1 MVVSRSPIIDKVD
14 RKLAF
19 SFGALVLVLMLLVT
33 ATSSYL
39 FIRLQSQEED
49 RLSGALARII
59 AESVS
64 KVSFSGTY
72 HARLFVEEIAAKT
85 PEIHSAALIAKDG
98 RIIAHSNPA
107 RNGDLLTG
115 DDLALIRQCLAQ
127 NSTVVGERYRNGGK
141 EKIIVLPYAGGI
153 DAETLGVIRLV
164 VDVAKVHRE
173 QRVGIVTMV
182 VIATLLSCVA
192 VMLIL
197 LLSRYFGSAVKEV
210 AMQLQAILDNS
221 PALIY
226 VKDRTGHYQ
235 FVNQAW
241 CNLFQT
247 VNDNVKGKTDLEL
260 FPEETARQFMRND
273 QLVMQSDTQL
283 TLEEQLPMNEEIRYY
298 HSIKVAVRDTNGATY
313 GLCGIS
319 TDISE
324 RKKAEETLRESE
336 ERLQLATQA
345 AGIGIWDWDVVT
357 NTLLWDESMY
367 RLYGIQR
374 EDFNGAYEAWFRC
387 IHPDDAGLTD
397 HAIQA
402 ALSGEK
408 EYAPE
413 FRIVRPDGAVRLI
426 QAAAKTFRD
435 LDGKPLRM
443 IGINLDITELKQA
456 EEQIRLLNEQLE
468 QRVQERTAEL
478 MERGRELQEN
488 QRALMNIVDDL
499 NQKTEE
505 LEQANTR
512 MQELDQL
519 KSLFIASMSHELR
532 TPLNSIIGFSSI
544 LKDEWLG
551 PVNQEQK
558 DNLATILRSGKHL
571 LNLINDVIDVS
582 KIEAG
587 KIEIR
592 FEEFDLYD
600 LLKEAVQY
608 VENEIREKGLQL
620 ELQLLHC
627 QLRTDRRRL
636 LQSVLNLLSN
646 AVKFTEQGS
655 VTLSMSAETVQ
666 PGKPGCIAI
675 SVTDTGIGISE
686 EDLVRLFKPFVRLE
700 SPLQTLAPGTG
711 LGLYLTKKLIE
722 DVLGGSISCSS
733 TLGKGS
739 TFTLR
744 IQERFYEKGTGSRG

>member
-1 MVVSRSPIIDKVD
+1 MVASKSPIIDKVD
-14 RKLAF
+14 KKLAF
-19 SFGALVLVLMLLVT
+19 SFGALMLVLMLLVT
-33 ATSSYL
+33 GTSSYL

-72 HARLFVEEIAAKT
+72 HARLFVEEIKAKT
-85 PEIHSAALIAKDG
+85 PEIRSVSLVSREG

-107 RNGDLLTG
+107 RNGAVLTG
-115 DDLALIRQCLAQ
+115 EDLAMLRQCLAQ
-127 NSTVVGERYRNGGK
+127 NSTVVGERHRNGGK
-141 EKIIVLPYAGGI
+141 EKVIVLPYGGGI
-153 DAETLGVIRLV
+153 DAETIGVIRLV
-164 VDVAKVHRE
+164 IDVAKVRQE
-173 QRVGIVTMV
+173 QRTGIVTIV
-182 VIATLLSCVA
+182 VIATALSCAA
-192 VMLIL
+192 VVLIL
-197 LLSRYFGSAVKEV
+197 LLSRYFGSAVKEL

-226 VKDRTGHYQ
+226 VKDRTGRYQ

-241 CNLFQT
+241 CRLFQT
-247 VNDNVKGKTDLEL
+247 SNDNVKGKTDREL
-260 FPEETARQFMRND
+260 FPEEVAHQFMTND
-273 QLVMQSDTQL
+273 QRVMTSDRQL
-283 TLEEQLPMNEEIRYY
+283 TLEEQLPVDEEIRYY

-345 AGIGIWDWDVVT
+345 AGIGIWDWDVVR
-357 NTLLWDESMY
+357 NRLLWDESMY
-367 RLYGIQR
+367 RLYGVRR
-374 EDFNGAYEAWFRC
+374 EDFSGAYEAWFSC
-387 IHPDDAGLTD
+387 IHPDDAALTD
-397 HAIQA
+397 QAIQA

-443 IGINLDITELKQA
+443 IGINLDITEHKQA

-505 LEQANTR
+505 LEQANAR

-551 PVNQEQK
+551 PVNPEQK
-558 DNLATILRSGKHL
+558 ENLATILRSGKHL

-592 FEEFDLYD
+592 LEAFDLYD

-608 VENEIREKGLQL
+608 IENDIREKGLQL
-620 ELQLLHC
+620 ELQLLHHE
-627 QLRTDRRRL
+627 LRTDRRRL
-636 LQSVLNLLSN
+636 LQCVLNLLSN
-646 AVKFTEQGS
+646 AVKFTEQGCI
-655 VTLSMSAETVQ
+655 TLSSSVEAAQPLKPACVVITV
-666 PGKPGCIAI
+666 
-675 SVTDTGIGISE
+675 SDTGIGIA
-686 EDLVRLFKPFVRLE
+686 DADTDRLFKPFVRLE

-722 DVLGGSISCSS
+722 EVLDGSITCSS
-733 TLGKGS
+733 TLGAGS
-739 TFTLR
+739 VFTLT
-744 IQERFYEKGTGSRG
+744 IPERLYEKSTGSRG